1 MNNNN
6 LIQAIIKGV
15 GGKEN
20 IKHVAHCAT
29 RLRFNLVDEK
39 LANEESLKGTEGIL
53 GITKAGG
60 QFQVII
66 GQSVNKVYEDLM
78 HELGDY
84 TIETEGE
91 KPKVSILSTIMD
103 ALSGSLTPAI
113 SVLTVAAFFK
123 VIPAI
128 FGPDMLNIMSENG
141 DLFTLFTFVGDAG
154 FYFFPVV
161 LGYTASTKFKT
172 SPLLGILLGAIMLH
186 PTFVGMANEGVS
198 FKIFG
203 IPTLVQNYA
212 NTVLPIILSVW
223 VMSYVEKFFEKVIPD
238 VLKSLLVPSLTIL
251 VMLPLSLSIIGPLG
265 AVIGSGISN
274 GLLNL
279 QKYAGFLGVALI
291 GALFPLLILTGMH
304 IVLITALIQV
314 FMENGSE
321 SFVAVGLAAFSF
333 AVMGMAL
340 GAALRIKNKEDK
352 SLAFGYFLTAILA
365 GVSEPAI
372 YGLGIRYKKPMIGLM
387 SGGFAG
393 GLFYGIMK
401 AGHYTLIPLTNV
413 VSILAF
419 TGNGSMNFING
430 VIGALISFGVAA
442 VVTYALGISEEH

>member
-1 MNNNN
+1 MKNNN

-251 VMLPLSLSIIGPLG
+251 VMLPLSLSVIGPLG

>member
-39 LANEESLKGTEGIL
+39 LANEEILKGTEGIL

-223 VMSYVEKFFEKVIPD
+223 VMSYVEQFFEKVIPD

>member
-1 MNNNN
+1 MKNNN

>member
-1 MNNNN
+1 
-6 LIQAIIKGV
+6 
-15 GGKEN
+15 
-20 IKHVAHCAT
+20 
-29 RLRFNLVDEK
+29 
-39 LANEESLKGTEGIL
+39 
-53 GITKAGG
+53 
-60 QFQVII
+60 
-66 GQSVNKVYEDLM
+66 
-78 HELGDY
+78 
-84 TIETEGE
+84 
-91 KPKVSILSTIMD
+91 
-103 ALSGSLTPAI
+103 
-113 SVLTVAAFFK
+113 
-123 VIPAI
+123 
-128 FGPDMLNIMSENG
+128 
-141 DLFTLFTFVGDAG
+141 
-154 FYFFPVV
+154 
-161 LGYTASTKFKT
+161 
-172 SPLLGILLGAIMLH
+172 MLH

-223 VMSYVEKFFEKVIPD
+223 VMSYVEQFFEKVIPD

>member
-1 MNNNN
+1 MKNNN

-39 LANEESLKGTEGIL
+39 LANEEILKGTEGIL

-84 TIETEGE
+84 TIKIEGE

-128 FGPDMLNIMSENG
+128 FGPDMLNMMSENG

-251 VMLPLSLSIIGPLG
+251 VMLPLSLSVIGPLG

-413 VSILAF
+413 VGILAF

-442 VVTYALGISEEH
+442 VVTYTLGISEEH

>member
-223 VMSYVEKFFEKVIPD
+223 VMSYVEQFFEKVIPD

-251 VMLPLSLSIIGPLG
+251 VMLPLSLSVIGPLG

-442 VVTYALGISEEH
+442 VVTYTLGISEEH

>member
-1 MNNNN
+1 MKNNN

-223 VMSYVEKFFEKVIPD
+223 VMSYVEQFFEKVIPD

>member
-1 MNNNN
+1 MKNNN

-39 LANEESLKGTEGIL
+39 LANEEILKGTEGIL

-223 VMSYVEKFFEKVIPD
+223 VMSYAEQFFEKVIPD

-387 SGGFAG
+387 SGGFVG

>member
-1 MNNNN
+1 MKNNN

-223 VMSYVEKFFEKVIPD
+223 VMSYVEQFFEKVIPD

-340 GAALRIKNKEDK
+340 GAVLRIKNKEDK